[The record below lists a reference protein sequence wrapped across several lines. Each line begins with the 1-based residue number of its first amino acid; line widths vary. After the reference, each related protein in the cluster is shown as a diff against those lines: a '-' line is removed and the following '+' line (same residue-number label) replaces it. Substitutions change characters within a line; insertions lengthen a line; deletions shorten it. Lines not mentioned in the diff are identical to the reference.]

1 MHHKFYLCL
10 RYTFIFKCPLYLE
23 EMEFFMVLRL
33 LEYPLQAKPCRVAV
47 CLYVERLKAVD
58 HLKVRRLH
66 NYELLAASAMWKTAL
81 ACAARKD
88 LHVLSKHE
96 LTVVSISFCGND

>member
-1 MHHKFYLCL
+1 MPIVFGGNG
-10 RYTFIFKCPLYLE
+10 I
-23 EMEFFMVLRL
+23 FMVLRL
-33 LEYPLQAKPCRVAV
+33 LEYPLQAKPCRVSV

-66 NYELLAASAMWKTAL
+66 NYEPLAGSAIWKNAL
-81 ACAARKD
+81 VCAARKD
-88 LHVLSKHE
+88 LHVLSEHK